1 LQLINQILDLSKIEA
16 GKMTVHVEDVDVSEL
31 VRAVL
36 LEAAPLAKDRPYK
49 PQLLSA
55 TRPRLRTDGAKLK
68 QILTNLVSNA
78 IKFTARG
85 RVDVTIRSEPA
96 GGCTIAVRDT
106 GIGIK
111 AEDMKIIFEEFRQVD
126 GSYTRE
132 FGGTGLGLAI
142 ARRFAELLGGQI
154 TVESKVGVGSTFT
167 IHLPKE
173 SPGPGM
179 PPRVPHKTLPPPVPA
194 AARREVKP
202 S

>member
-1 LQLINQILDLSKIEA
+1 
-16 GKMTVHVEDVDVSEL
+16 VHLEEVDVAEA

-36 LEAAPLAKDRPYK
+36 NEAAPLAKDRPYK
-49 PQLLSA
+49 LQLLS
-55 TRPRLRTDGAKLK
+55 TLRPRLRTDGAKVK
-68 QILTNLVSNA
+68 QIVTNLVSNA

-85 RVDVTIRSEPA
+85 RVDVVIRAETS

-111 AEDMKIIFEEFRQVD
+111 TEDMKIIFEEFRQVD

-167 IHLPKE
+167 LHLPKE
-173 SPGPGM
+173 PPAAAP
-179 PPRVPHKTLPPPVPA
+179 PPRSPRQTIPPPVPA